1 MIPLKETHALMST
14 IEQTTGRTV
23 ARFRCSNP
31 ILDKKEA
38 ADAAWAGCLLGNLFS
53 IGGSQRPR
61 SGSVA
66 IGARLRVDLLFRGCG
81 GKTLVIVGY
90 YPEYDPGRDIGHD
103 MGHGSPYRATC
114 RGKESGYGRMTS
126 AMSVHREL

>member
-1 MIPLKETHALMST
+1 MSI

-31 ILDKKEA
+31 ILDKKEV
-38 ADAAWAGCLLGNLFS
+38 ADKAWAGCLLGNLFS

-61 SGSVA
+61 SRSCG
-66 IGARLRVDLLFRGCG
+66 IGARPRVDLLFRGCSV
-81 GKTLVIVGY
+81 KTLVIVGY
-90 YPEYDPGRDIGHD
+90 YPEYDPGRDMGHD
-103 MGHGSPYRATC
+103 SPYRATC